1 MPSPLHRSSAIR
13 DTLLR
18 CRRQLLAIGLF
29 SLCVNVLMLTSSL
42 YMMQVYDR
50 VLASGSTETL
60 VLLSVIALGALG
72 VMAALDAIRARVL
85 GRLGTWFEAHL
96 APEALSRGLEAALAD
111 LPYRAEALRD
121 LGVIRSWLTGSGML
135 ALFDA
140 PWVPVYIAAIYLI
153 HPLLGHTAVVGAV
166 LLFAL
171 ARLNEALMQRQI
183 RNAGE
188 AAMAA
193 ARTAEALMRN
203 AEVIDAMGLHK
214 DLTVSWQQQNHQA
227 LRLQERAAE
236 WGGLISAITKAVR
249 QALQMAALAVG
260 ALLVI
265 QHEATGGVMIGASII
280 LSRALA
286 PVELAIG
293 SWRSLVQTR
302 EAARRLT
309 ALFDRPRLRPET
321 LALPKP
327 RGHLSVEGL
336 VYAPS
341 PTSQPLLRGVSFT
354 VQPGEALAVL
364 GPSGAGKSS
373 LARLLV
379 GTRRPRSGC
388 VRLDGADVSTWDRS
402 DFGQH
407 VGYLPQEVAL
417 FDGTVAEN
425 IARLGPA
432 SAEEIVEAAQIAGAH
447 ELILRLPQGY
457 ETRIGEQ
464 GGLLSGGQ
472 RQRIGLARALL
483 RRPRLIV
490 LDEPNANLDAE
501 GEAALNQAI
510 AAMKREGAVIVIIG
524 HRPSILNQVD
534 TVLVLRQG
542 TVEMIG
548 PRREILDRLNQ
559 RSPRPASLRPTAGA
573 ANQQIAQIAQPLP
586 QD

>member
-1 MPSPLHRSSAIR
+1 
-13 DTLLR
+13 
-18 CRRQLLAIGLF
+18 
-29 SLCVNVLMLTSSL
+29 
-42 YMMQVYDR
+42 
-50 VLASGSTETL
+50 
-60 VLLSVIALGALG
+60 
-72 VMAALDAIRARVL
+72 
-85 GRLGTWFEAHL
+85 
-96 APEALSRGLEAALAD
+96 
-111 LPYRAEALRD
+111 
-121 LGVIRSWLTGSGML
+121 
-135 ALFDA
+135 
-140 PWVPVYIAAIYLI
+140 
-153 HPLLGHTAVVGAV
+153 
-166 LLFAL
+166 
-171 ARLNEALMQRQI
+171 
-183 RNAGE
+183 
-188 AAMAA
+188 
-193 ARTAEALMRN
+193 MRN

-214 DLTVSWQQQNHQA
+214 DLTVSWQRQNHQA
-227 LRLQERAAE
+227 LRLQERVAE
-236 WGGLISAITKAVR
+236 RGSLISAITKAVR

-260 ALLVI
+260 AALVI
-265 QHEATGGVMIGASII
+265 QHEASAGVMIGASII

-293 SWRSLVQTR
+293 SWRSLVQAR
-302 EAARRLT
+302 EAARRLN

-341 PTSQPLLRGVSFT
+341 PTSQPLLRGVSFA

-364 GPSGAGKSS
+364 GPSGVGKSS
-373 LARLLV
+373 LARLLI
-379 GTRRPRSGC
+379 GTRRPRAGC
-388 VRLDGADVSTWDRS
+388 VRLDGADVSTWDRNA
-402 DFGQH
+402 FGQH

-432 SAEEIVEAAQIAGAH
+432 SAAEIVDAAQIAGAH

-490 LDEPNANLDAE
+490 LDEPNANLDGD

-510 AAMKREGAVIVIIG
+510 AAMKRDGAVIVIIG

-534 TVLVLRQG
+534 TVLVLCHG

-548 PRREILDRLNQ
+548 PRSEILDRLNQ
-559 RSPRPASLRPTAGA
+559 RSPRTASLRPSAGA
-573 ANQQIAQIAQPLP
+573 ASQQIAQPLH
-586 QD
+586 QE

>member
-1 MPSPLHRSSAIR
+1 
-13 DTLLR
+13 
-18 CRRQLLAIGLF
+18 
-29 SLCVNVLMLTSSL
+29 MLTSSL

-50 VLASGSTETL
+50 VLASGSTPTL

-72 VMAALDAIRARVL
+72 VMAVLDAVRSRVL

-96 APEALSRGLEAALAD
+96 APEALSRGLEAALSD

-121 LGVIRSWLTGSGML
+121 LGVIRAWLTGAGML

-153 HPLLGHTAVVGAV
+153 HPLLGHTAVAGAL

-171 ARLNEALMQRQI
+171 ARLNEVLVRRQI
-183 RNAGE
+183 KNAGE

-214 DLTVSWQQQNHQA
+214 NLTVSWQQQNHQA

-236 WGGLISAITKAVR
+236 RGSLISAITKAVR
-249 QALQMAALAVG
+249 QALQMAALGVG
-260 ALLVI
+260 AALVI
-265 QHEATGGVMIGASII
+265 QHEATAGVMIGASII

-293 SWRSLVQTR
+293 SWRSLVQAR
-302 EAARRLT
+302 EAARRLN

-341 PTSQPLLRGVSFT
+341 PTSQPLLRGVSFA

-364 GPSGAGKSS
+364 GPSGVGKSS
-373 LARLLV
+373 LARLLI
-379 GTRRPRSGC
+379 GTRRPRAGC
-388 VRLDGADVSTWDRS
+388 VRLDGADVSTWDRNA
-402 DFGQH
+402 FGQH

-432 SAEEIVEAAQIAGAH
+432 SAAEIVDAAQIAGAH

-490 LDEPNANLDAE
+490 LDEPNANLDGD

-510 AAMKREGAVIVIIG
+510 AAMKRDGAVIVIIG

-534 TVLVLRQG
+534 TVLVLCHG

-548 PRREILDRLNQ
+548 PRSEILDRLNQ
-559 RSPRPASLRPTAGA
+559 RSPRTASLRPSAGA
-573 ANQQIAQIAQPLP
+573 ASQQIAQPLH
-586 QD
+586 QE

>member
-1 MPSPLHRSSAIR
+1 MPIPSHRSATIR
-13 DTLLR
+13 DTLLI
-18 CRRQLLAIGLF
+18 CRRQFLAVGLF

-60 VLLSVIALGALG
+60 VLLTVIALGALG
-72 VMAALDAIRARVL
+72 VMAALDAVRSRVL

-96 APEALSRGLEAALAD
+96 APEALARGLEAALSD

-121 LGVIRSWLTGSGML
+121 LGLIRTCLTGPGML

-153 HPLLGHTAVVGAV
+153 HPMLGHVAVAGAL

-171 ARLNEALMQRQI
+171 ARLNEALTQRQI
-183 RNAGE
+183 RTAGE
-188 AAMAA
+188 CAMAA

-203 AEVIDAMGLHK
+203 AEVIDAMGLHNN
-214 DLTVSWQQQNHQA
+214 LTAHWQQQNHQA
-227 LRLQERAAE
+227 LRLQERVVE
-236 WGGLISAITKAVR
+236 RGSLISAITKAVR

-260 ALLVI
+260 AMLVI
-265 QHEATGGVMIGASII
+265 QHEATAGVMIGASII

-286 PVELAIG
+286 PVEMAIG
-293 SWRSLVQTR
+293 SWRNLVQSR
-302 EAARRLT
+302 EAARRLN
-309 ALFDRPRLRPET
+309 ALFARPRIRPET

-341 PTSQPLLRGVSFT
+341 PTAPLLLRGVSFT

-373 LARLLV
+373 LARLLI
-379 GTRRPRSGC
+379 GTRRPRAGG
-388 VRLDGADVSTWDRS
+388 VRLDGADVANWERGE
-402 DFGQH
+402 FGQH

-432 SAEEIVEAAQIAGAH
+432 SAAEIVEAAQIAGAH

-457 ETRIGEQ
+457 ETRVGEQ

-510 AAMKREGAVIVIIG
+510 AAMKQDGAVIVVIG
-524 HRPSILNQVD
+524 HRPSILNQVN
-534 TVLVLRQG
+534 TVLVLRHG
-542 TVEMIG
+542 IVEMIG
-548 PRREILDRLNQ
+548 PRSEILERLNQ
-559 RSPRPASLRPTAGA
+559 RTPRTASLRPTAGA
-573 ANQQIAQIAQPLP
+573 AGQQIAQFAQPLP
-586 QD
+586 QE

>member
-1 MPSPLHRSSAIR
+1 MSIQSHRSSMIR

-18 CRRQLLAIGLF
+18 GRRQLLAVGLF

-50 VLASGSTETL
+50 VLASGSTPTL
-60 VLLSVIALGALG
+60 VLLSVIAMGALG
-72 VMAALDAIRARVL
+72 VMAMLDAVRSRVL

-121 LGVIRSWLTGSGML
+121 LGVIRAWLTGPGML

-153 HPLLGHTAVVGAV
+153 HPLLGHTAVAGAL

-171 ARLNEALMQRQI
+171 ARLNEVLTQRQI
-183 RNAGE
+183 RTAGE
-188 AAMAA
+188 SAMAA

-203 AEVIDAMGLHK
+203 AEVIDAMGLHQN
-214 DLTVSWQQQNHQA
+214 LTVSWQRQNHQA
-227 LRLQERAAE
+227 LRLQERVAE
-236 WGGLISAITKAVR
+236 RGSLITALTKAVR

-286 PVELAIG
+286 PVEMAIG
-293 SWRSLVQTR
+293 SWRNLVQAR
-302 EAARRLT
+302 EAARRLNG
-309 ALFDRPRLRPET
+309 LFDRPRLRPET

-341 PTSQPLLRGVSFT
+341 RTSQPLLRGVSFA

-379 GTRRPRSGC
+379 GTRRPRAGC
-388 VRLDGADVSTWDRS
+388 VRLDGADVVTWNRGE
-402 DFGQH
+402 FGQH

-432 SAEEIVEAAQIAGAH
+432 SAEEIIEAAQIAGAH

-457 ETRIGEQ
+457 ETLVGEQ

-490 LDEPNANLDAE
+490 LDEPNANL
-501 GEAALNQAI
+501 
-510 AAMKREGAVIVIIG
+510 
-524 HRPSILNQVD
+524 
-534 TVLVLRQG
+534 
-542 TVEMIG
+542 
-548 PRREILDRLNQ
+548 
-559 RSPRPASLRPTAGA
+559 
-573 ANQQIAQIAQPLP
+573 
-586 QD
+586 

>member
-1 MPSPLHRSSAIR
+1 MAIPSHRSSAIQ

-18 CRRQLLAIGLF
+18 CRRQFLAVGLF

-60 VLLSVIALGALG
+60 VLLTVIALGALG
-72 VMAALDAIRARVL
+72 VMAALDAVRSRVL

-96 APEALSRGLEAALAD
+96 APEALSRGLEAALSD

-121 LGVIRSWLTGSGML
+121 LGLIRTCLTGPGML

-153 HPLLGHTAVVGAV
+153 HPMLGHVAVAGAL

-171 ARLNEALMQRQI
+171 ARLNEALTQRQI
-183 RNAGE
+183 RTAGE
-188 AAMAA
+188 RAMAA

-203 AEVIDAMGLHK
+203 AEVIDAMGLHNS
-214 DLTVSWQQQNHQA
+214 LTAHWQQQNHQA
-227 LRLQERAAE
+227 LRLQEQAVER
-236 WGGLISAITKAVR
+236 GSLISAITKAVR

-260 ALLVI
+260 AALVI
-265 QHEATGGVMIGASII
+265 QHEATAGVMIGASII

-286 PVELAIG
+286 PVEMAIG
-293 SWRSLVQTR
+293 SWRNLVQSR
-302 EAARRLT
+302 EAARRLN
-309 ALFDRPRLRPET
+309 ALFDRSRIRPET

-341 PTSQPLLRGVSFT
+341 PTAPLLLRGVSFT

-373 LARLLV
+373 LARLLI
-379 GTRRPRSGC
+379 GTRRPRAGC
-388 VRLDGADVSTWDRS
+388 VRLDGADVANWERGE
-402 DFGQH
+402 FGQH

-425 IARLGPA
+425 IARLGAA
-432 SAEEIVEAAQIAGAH
+432 SAAEIVDAAQIAGAH

-457 ETRIGEQ
+457 ETRVGEQ

-510 AAMKREGAVIVIIG
+510 AAMKR
-524 HRPSILNQVD
+524 
-534 TVLVLRQG
+534 T
-542 TVEMIG
+542 
-548 PRREILDRLNQ
+548 
-559 RSPRPASLRPTAGA
+559 ASLRPTAGA
-573 ANQQIAQIAQPLP
+573 AGPQIAQIVQPLS
-586 QD
+586 QE

>member
-1 MPSPLHRSSAIR
+1 M
-13 DTLLR
+13 
-18 CRRQLLAIGLF
+18 
-29 SLCVNVLMLTSSL
+29 
-42 YMMQVYDR
+42 
-50 VLASGSTETL
+50 
-60 VLLSVIALGALG
+60 
-72 VMAALDAIRARVL
+72 
-85 GRLGTWFEAHL
+85 
-96 APEALSRGLEAALAD
+96 
-111 LPYRAEALRD
+111 
-121 LGVIRSWLTGSGML
+121 
-135 ALFDA
+135 
-140 PWVPVYIAAIYLI
+140 PVYIAAIYLI
-153 HPLLGHTAVVGAV
+153 HPMLGHTAVAGAL

-171 ARLNEALMQRQI
+171 ARLNEVLVRRQI

-214 DLTVSWQQQNHQA
+214 NLTASWQQQNHQA

-236 WGGLISAITKAVR
+236 RGSLISAITKAVR

-260 ALLVI
+260 AALVI
-265 QHEATGGVMIGASII
+265 RHEATGGVMIGASII

-286 PVELAIG
+286 PVEMAIG
-293 SWRSLVQTR
+293 SWRNLVQAR
-302 EAARRLT
+302 EAARRLD
-309 ALFDRPRLRPET
+309 ALFDRPGSVL
-321 LALPKP
+321 KP
-327 RGHLSVEGL
+327 WPCRSRSGHLSVEGL

-341 PTSQPLLRGVSFT
+341 RTSQPLLRGVSFA
-354 VQPGEALAVL
+354 VQPGQALAVL

-373 LARLLV
+373 LARLLI
-379 GTRRPRSGC
+379 GTRRPQAGC
-388 VRLDGADVSTWDRS
+388 VRLDGADVSTWDRGE
-402 DFGQH
+402 FGQH

-425 IARLGPA
+425 IARLGQA
-432 SAEEIVEAAQIAGAH
+432 SAAEIVDAARIAGAH

-490 LDEPNANLDAE
+490 LDEPNAHLDAE
-501 GEAALNQAI
+501 GEAALNQAM
-510 AAMKREGAVIVIIG
+510 AAMKRDGAVIVVIG

-534 TVLVLRQG
+534 TVLVLCNG

-548 PRREILDRLNQ
+548 PRSEILDRLNQ
-559 RSPRPASLRPTAGA
+559 RIPRTANLRPTAGTDS
-573 ANQQIAQIAQPLP
+573 QPIAQIAQPLH
-586 QD
+586 QG